1 MATRWLRAAVAVL
14 AGLAPIWLSGTAAS
28 AAEPTRAKILAAP
41 APNSTEEWTQTK
53 WGPLGQADKDLL
65 TGVRRAGLWET
76 PAGQMAM
83 DKGGAQRVKQI
94 GKNISEEHVD
104 LDAVVRAEAGKLSF
118 QLPNQPNA
126 DQQKW
131 LKEMEDAP
139 PGAEFDQVFV
149 ERLRQAHG
157 KVYSLIAS
165 VRAGTRNSL
174 MRKFAEVC
182 EGYVKRHMTYLESTG
197 LVNFDG
203 LPAPAGAGP
212 APAPVA
218 NNQNNAGAGGS
229 LINPASST
237 AGGLHPYVIWAVLI
251 AAAIAGGLATL
262 RVLRSSR

>member
-1 MATRWLRAAVAVL
+1 MATRSLRVAVAVL

-28 AAEPTRAKILAAP
+28 AAP
-41 APNSTEEWTQTK
+41 APNSTEEWTETK
-53 WGPLGQADKDLL
+53 WGPLGTADKDLL

-83 DKGGAQRVKQI
+83 DKGGAQRVKEI

-174 MRKFAEVC
+174 MRKFAETC
-182 EGYVKRHMTYLESTG
+182 EQYVKRHMTYLESTG

-203 LPAPAGAGP
+203 LPAPAGAAP
-212 APAPVA
+212 PAAAPAA
-218 NNQNNAGAGGS
+218 NNNQNNAGAGS

-237 AGGLHPYVIWAVLI
+237 SGGLHPYVIWAVLI